1 MSKVFNSQIL
11 QQLKMDGTFRNFRIV
26 QTEGA
31 RKVVREVGH
40 YNNVF
45 DKLVEETEKK

>member
-1 MSKVFNSQIL
+1 MSKGFNSQIL
-11 QQLKMDGTFRNFRIV
+11 QQLKMDGTIRKFRIV

-31 RKVVREVGH
+31 RKVVREVCH
-40 YNNVF
+40 YNSNF